1 MVQITLL
8 EGGLES
14 LPVARLQFD
23 LSDFLRNNILSKFTR
38 SYLGFEVEAG
48 ELMWIAEKP
57 EPGISETFADEFV
70 DLESEKPKPQPD
82 MSIKLDFE
90 VKIHENRNFN
100 NFLAQWRAI
109 FPKESFNMVGN
120 DDQEKF
126 YIVTAG
132 LSDRLQELSKK
143 NEGILKDSIAA
154 NLGSV
159 KIAGSPVKVVL
170 LQPEFV
176 DLDESANLSRNSE
189 SELSDVEDSDGDDID
204 EEFSTPKSETSSA
217 QSPKLVLPKSSPHLS
232 VSEDLEKKKL
242 RQENELLQK
251 ELQKLKEAQQNER
264 NRLETMLITLKLDLM
279 TLMNEIR
286 STGVGF
292 VLDRLQGR
300 VSFIP

>member
-1 MVQITLL
+1 
-8 EGGLES
+8 
-14 LPVARLQFD
+14 
-23 LSDFLRNNILSKFTR
+23 
-38 SYLGFEVEAG
+38 
-48 ELMWIAEKP
+48 MWIAEKP
-57 EPGISETFADEFV
+57 QPGISETHADEFV
-70 DLESEKPKPQPD
+70 DLGTEKQIHQPD

-90 VKIHENRNFN
+90 VKIHENKNFN
-100 NFLAQWRAI
+100 NFVAQWRTI
-109 FPKESFNMVGN
+109 SLKESSKLAENGG
-120 DDQEKF
+120 QENF

-170 LQPEFV
+170 QQPEFV
-176 DLDESANLSRNSE
+176 DLDKSTSLSRYSG
-189 SELSDVEDSDGDDID
+189 SELSDAEDSDGDDIY
-204 EEFSTPKSETSSA
+204 EEFSTPKSDANLANSH
-217 QSPKLVLPKSSPHLS
+217 KLVLAKASPHLS
-232 VSEDLEKKKL
+232 VSDDLEKKKL

-286 STGVGF
+286 SSGVGF